1 MVENNNRGVRHETS
15 DASVRGILAF
25 GGGMILLAI
34 VINLIIWWIFSAM
47 TAPEKQA
54 KQPMAPWA
62 SSRSE
67 RFPREPHL
75 EGLEA
80 LRAQEQPAPED
91 LLQSYG
97 WVDRQ
102 AGIVRIPI
110 GEAMKLLAG
119 RLPSQAESEPESSSD
134 HPPSRSNSG
143 RGTRREQP

>member
-25 GGGMILLAI
+25 AGGMILLAI
-34 VINLIIWWIFSAM
+34 VINLMLWWIFSAM
-47 TAPEKQA
+47 MAMAQQA

-62 SSRSE
+62 SSRPE
-67 RFPREPHL
+67 RLPQEPHL
-75 EGLEA
+75 EGMEA
-80 LRAQEQPAPED
+80 LRVQEKPAPED
-91 LLQSYG
+91 KLQSYG

-119 RLPSQAESEPESSSD
+119 RLPSRAEADRESSD
-134 HPPSRSNSG
+134 PPSRSNSG